1 MAIEPSFQKGIPIE
15 IFVKVKP
22 EPYQRQ
28 DLRIYEN
35 KISLLD
41 PYDRAVDEFITNGAI
56 LDGIDVMRNN
66 FDQIFRKY
74 LNAITQGINLTIFS
88 FGGKSTGKSF
98 CFEGNANESGLYTLL
113 LENLFMILDN
123 KREAIIEEIQTLN
136 IPEVEST
143 SFTYQIRFKYVE
155 IKDENLIDLLQ
166 KYNYYKQPTQLI
178 YTESEGYSVSG
189 AAWVNISNSM
199 AFPDLFSDA
208 VKFRSNYEYNKVNK
222 SSTMLTFE
230 VTQILEN
237 RATRDVKHIVSRIN
251 IFDLASADILAEHFR
266 NLANSIEYKSIYAF
280 QNMIGELAKSHNMS
294 LPTIYENSILTK
306 LMKEYIG
313 GNGLTIGVFALQNN
327 NYPISSIA
335 FKFMKLCSH
344 IQNYPVVN
352 DSNSSGLLKKFRIDI
367 NYFSRYKENTRPHL
381 HDIKP
386 PIVPPG
392 KMESQGIGAIN
403 PYSNSL
409 NNRQSQIDLID
420 NQSLEELKKKNMT
433 LERENQRLIK
443 ELSQSEEEKKR
454 LIQSLA
460 SSKNK
465 VDTFKDYINPLN
477 PLNPMEHYDLNVV
490 NKLKHL
496 DDDVDEVNE
505 IMNTVNQL
513 HDKVKSLQDER
524 RQMEEEISALKAN
537 NQTLVQELDKVTIDA
552 NNYRTNA
559 DNELYSMKEL
569 LNSTKNEVEYMRNE
583 AEKYRKIQSD
593 LMLDIDEREVQFKKQ
608 LEDKERE
615 IEMKMLDLSQN
626 EKRRLESE
634 VREVTRKLEH
644 FAGENAD
651 YNKIVDDLKKENS
664 KLNLQISEMR
674 STMREILAK
683 NISEK
688 NIIVDQSKSQTN
700 LQPSFNPN
708 SKTKLIKS
716 YTDRENEL
724 MELVSIEKAKSDNF
738 KEKLKRMRIYGRK
751 VRNLALDY
759 FPVNEELPELLT
771 KDIDLFLEEAENES
785 VIQFLEYEIRTL
797 RERNKKLEFENMR
810 VNEQINSSSVGPH
823 TEARKI
829 NNSSNVSH
837 KIHGQNLNGNFSL
850 IDKVDNFSSNMK
862 SGVNFQSVNEIDIQ
876 KRLLDEINKLK
887 NSRPFSTS
895 KEIEKLKNEREALIV
910 ENKKLKTMVRKNVN

>member
-15 IFVKVKP
+15 ILVKVKP

-56 LDGIDVMRNN
+56 LDGVDVIRNN
-66 FDQIFRKY
+66 FDPIFRKY
-74 LNAITQGINLTIFS
+74 LNAITQGINLTIFT
-88 FGGKSTGKSF
+88 FGAKSTGKSF
-98 CFEGNANESGLYTLL
+98 CLEGNANESGFYSLL
-113 LENLFMILDN
+113 LENLFLILDN
-123 KREAIIEEIQTLN
+123 KREAIIEEIQALN

-266 NLANSIEYKSIYAF
+266 NLANSIEYKSMYAF
-280 QNMIGELAKSHNMS
+280 QNMVGELAKSHNLS

-313 GNGLTIGVFALQNN
+313 GNGLTIGIFSMQNN

-352 DSNSSGLLKKFRIDI
+352 DSNSSGLFKKFRIDI
-367 NYFSRYKENTRPHL
+367 NYYSRYKENTRPHL

-386 PIVPPG
+386 PIVPLG
-392 KMESQGIGAIN
+392 KMETQGMSVNN
-403 PYSNSL
+403 PYL
-409 NNRQSQIDLID
+409 NTSTNQPNQLD
-420 NQSLEELKKKNMT
+420 NQSLEEFKKKNMT
-433 LERENQRLIK
+433 LEKENLRLIN
-443 ELSQSEEEKKR
+443 ELAQSEEEKKR

-460 SSKNK
+460 LSKNK

-477 PLNPMEHYDLNVV
+477 AINPLNPMEHYDLNVV
-490 NKLKHL
+490 DKLKHL

-513 HDKVKSLQDER
+513 HDKLKSLQDER
-524 RQMEEEISALKAN
+524 RQMEEEISALKTN
-537 NQTLVQELDKVTIDA
+537 NQTLVQELDKITINA
-552 NNYRTNA
+552 NSYRTNA

-569 LNSTKNEVEYMRNE
+569 LNSTKNEVDYMRNE

-593 LMLDIDEREVQFKKQ
+593 LMLEIDEREVQFKKQ

-634 VREVTRKLEH
+634 LREVTRKLENY
-644 FAGENAD
+644 AGENAD
-651 YNKIVDDLKKENS
+651 YNKIVDELKKENS

-683 NISEK
+683 NISDK
-688 NIIVDQSKSQTN
+688 NIINDPNKSQN
-700 LQPSFNPN
+700 NISGASSLPSFNPN
-708 SKTKLIKS
+708 SKSKLIKS

-724 MELVSIEKAKSDNF
+724 MELVSVEKAKSENL
-738 KEKLKRMRIYGRK
+738 KEKLKRMRVYGRK

-771 KDIDLFLEEAENES
+771 KDLELFVEEAENES

-797 RERNKKLEFENMR
+797 RERNKKLEFEIVR
-810 VNEQINSSSVGPH
+810 VKEEFNSKGGPQG
-823 TEARKI
+823 EARKI
-829 NNSSNVSH
+829 SNNITQRVNVS
-837 KIHGQNLNGNFSL
+837 NLNGNSS
-850 IDKVDNFSSNMK
+850 IIGMPDNFSNNNMI
-862 SGVNFQSVNEIDIQ
+862 SGVNLQSVNEIDVQ
-876 KRLLDEINKLK
+876 KRLLEEINRLK

-910 ENKKLKTMVRKNVN
+910 ENKKLKIMVS